1 MKLFGREQGS
11 MAVKMDLSVDSNIDL
26 TRWRGRDEKNFI
38 DHTTVLLLIFSR
50 EDFSINSFIY

>member
-11 MAVKMDLSVDSNIDL
+11 MAVKMDLSVDSNIAL

-38 DHTTVLLLIFSR
+38 LLFGSCEIRCPFR
-50 EDFSINSFIY
+50 